1 MLYTS
6 SGTFDL
12 KNTSGKDIVIFKGSL
27 NLIFLIATL
36 KSKYILFLNLTLG
49 LYNKVYFLSLG
60 LSLKFSV

>member
-1 MLYTS
+1 
-6 SGTFDL
+6 
-12 KNTSGKDIVIFKGSL
+12 
-27 NLIFLIATL
+27 LIFLIATL